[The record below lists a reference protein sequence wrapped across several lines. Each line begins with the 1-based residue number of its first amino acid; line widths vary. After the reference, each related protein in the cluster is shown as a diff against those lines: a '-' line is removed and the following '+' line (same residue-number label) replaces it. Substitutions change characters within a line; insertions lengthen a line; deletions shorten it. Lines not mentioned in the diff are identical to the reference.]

1 MQTVGGS
8 HAQRDVFERVTIE
21 AALRAGRLTS
31 ARDLIED
38 RARRRGAVDG
48 YAERRLERIGDFE
61 SGKSAVL

>member
-1 MQTVGGS
+1 M
-8 HAQRDVFERVTIE
+8 TIE